1 MVFPQKANAHVE
13 VAGSEFLDALA
24 HFNGSIG
31 TNPNQQYRNWT
42 DVPSDTGTQSDA
54 NPSNPYCEIIVT
66 ERHRMP
72 DGPNGRPRYA
82 YRFKV
87 VGNADGR
94 AHVFEAGGY
103 ADSSTPNCKETYNNA
118 WNGERVFLD
127 NQLFRNPVSGATK
140 QRPVNV
146 YLGVTSAQE
155 AYSSG
160 QADSIRQSAGS
171 DWDDF
176 DLDVKR
182 AAGIKQ
188 STAGGAYGFI
198 ADAGGYKV
206 NGQNV
211 WCAGISIGDLTGS
224 TNIQWPGN
232 FDNANDGGCYWD
244 FRFKAGSQASGPS
257 GGNYDTNWGA
267 YALGAMGAR
276 QLNGSN
282 AETST
287 TSTGVR
293 CVSEPCPLGSAIPG
307 ATYRSDGTIDD
318 FDLIVAGIKNQ
329 DGSGTYNGNPLINDP
344 QFGNDVDSIARRSPN
359 PNKVPFAE
367 AWLVMEWDPR
377 GVDVIPQIS
386 CEITFNPRN
395 PEPGQSFGV
404 TMNYGYSG
412 DATTLEGRGQFT
424 SSGIDNTR
432 VNVGPTNIADTGGTE
447 VEGSYSMGTYTA
459 NAAGEYNYDA
469 LLRLRDNIAVR
480 DDCDKT
486 VVVAAKPFFKVWTN
500 DVHVGGGFNNGQ
512 TACTVR
518 QADATIIGYG
528 GDDLV
533 NRFTGSSGE
542 YGVSALGEIRN
553 FFSAG
558 RRSPRGGAQPTPPH
572 GLTFANAEI
581 NGINGTDPVDN
592 RKVVDYGGVSG
603 NRQCADDW
611 LARLPTGLTA
621 TQAAS
626 VSASTFTGGVI
637 HNNRS
642 GVVTIT
648 GGTVTEPTA
657 IFLTGENVEVVI
669 NGIID
674 AEDDATLYII
684 TSGNIKISN
693 TTPRVYAALITT
705 KTLFTCTSSTGTLFN
720 AGQLY
725 DNCGGSGV
733 NGTGK
738 LVINGAVIAD
748 QVKLQ
753 RTAGTRRT
761 SVENG
766 SAIFSTAAEDLI
778 FDMKLYTIMPP
789 IGGTPQQKSQI
800 DFITSLPPIL

>member
-1 MVFPQKANAHVE
+1 MVVPQKANAHVE

-42 DVPSDTGTQSDA
+42 DVPSDTGIQSDA

-206 NGQNV
+206 NGQNI
-211 WCAGISIGDLTGS
+211 WCAGISIGDLTGRK
-224 TNIQWPGN
+224 NIQWPGN
-232 FDNANDGGCYWD
+232 FDNGNDGGCYWD

-293 CVSEPCPLGSAIPG
+293 CVSEPCPLGSTIPG

-318 FDLIVAGIKNQ
+318 FGLIVAGIKNQ

-344 QFGNDVDSIARRSPN
+344 QFGSDVDSIARRSPN

-367 AWLVMEWDPR
+367 AWLVMEWDPT
-377 GVDVIPQIS
+377 GGGPQPPTMT
-386 CEITFNPRN
+386 CNLQFNPAV
-395 PEPGQSFGV
+395 PEPGQPF
-404 TMNYGYSG
+404 
-412 DATTLEGRGQFT
+412 DATMTFTYTGAPAQLRGRSQVT
-424 SSGIDNTR
+424 NTGPLPSNDEMLQP
-432 VNVGPTNIADTGGTE
+432 VDVGPRAVPTSNQSFVIGTDYDGPA
-447 VEGSYSMGTYTA
+447 GSYSYTA
-459 NAAGEYNYDA
+459 YVTVTIDGIVYREDCPGI
-469 LLRLRDNIAVR
+469 LRI
-480 DDCDKT
+480 
-486 VVVAAKPFFKVWTN
+486 AAKPYFKVWSN
-500 DVHVGGGFNNGQ
+500 DVHVGGGFNQGETQ
-512 TACTVR
+512 CTVR
-518 QADATIIGYG
+518 QEDATIIGYG

-533 NRFTGSSGE
+533 NRFIGSSGE

-558 RRSPRGGAQPTPPH
+558 RRSPRGGAL
-572 GLTFANAEI
+572 GL
-581 NGINGTDPVDN
+581 
-592 RKVVDYGGVSG
+592 G
-603 NRQCADDW
+603 NR
-611 LARLPTGLTA
+611 RHRMG
-621 TQAAS
+621 
-626 VSASTFTGGVI
+626 
-637 HNNRS
+637 
-642 GVVTIT
+642 
-648 GGTVTEPTA
+648 
-657 IFLTGENVEVVI
+657 
-669 NGIID
+669 
-674 AEDDATLYII
+674 
-684 TSGNIKISN
+684 
-693 TTPRVYAALITT
+693 
-705 KTLFTCTSSTGTLFN
+705 
-720 AGQLY
+720 
-725 DNCGGSGV
+725 
-733 NGTGK
+733 
-738 LVINGAVIAD
+738 
-748 QVKLQ
+748 
-753 RTAGTRRT
+753 
-761 SVENG
+761 
-766 SAIFSTAAEDLI
+766 
-778 FDMKLYTIMPP
+778 
-789 IGGTPQQKSQI
+789 
-800 DFITSLPPIL
+800 